1 MNYGNNVGIV
11 PLTDA
16 AGITQGF
23 KPGKHYGVDI
33 GWYKEKYCAVLA
45 WQDGKVIAKGYYSDT
60 GFYVAIEHTYSM
72 TKRWTCYIHLRSN
85 ATVNI
90 GDKVQLG
97 QKIGV
102 RGNSGSSKGI
112 HLHLYLTSEIAKNIK
127 FSFTN
132 LKKYAVN
139 PVPYLYYDKKFNTI
153 YISKDW
159 EKHLPNP
166 LPEVVDPVA
175 RDERKN
181 QLICHEADLRVR
193 TGASVKKEVIG
204 YLLKDQYYD
213 WFDSKESGGY
223 TWYKLAENQ
232 WCAKI
237 ESVDILPKQDYYIVQ
252 EGDTL
257 ESIANKYCMT
267 LDALIAL
274 NPQLIHAGD
283 VLRVL

>member
-1 MNYGNNVGIV
+1 MNYGNNIGIV

-16 AGITQGF
+16 AGITQPF

-45 WQDGKVIAKGYYSDT
+45 WQDGKVVAKGYYTDT
-60 GFYVAIEHTYSM
+60 GYYVALEHTYAT
-72 TKRWTCYIHLRSN
+72 TKRWSVYIHLRSN
-85 ATVNI
+85 AIVNVGNTVT
-90 GDKVQLG
+90 LG
-97 QKIGV
+97 QKIGT
-102 RGNSGSSKGI
+102 RGTSGSSAGV
-112 HLHLYLTSEIAKNIK
+112 HLHLYITSEIAKNIK
-127 FSFTN
+127 FSFSN
-132 LKKYAVN
+132 LKKHAVN

-159 EKHLPNP
+159 EKPLPDP

-181 QLICHEADLRVR
+181 QLICHESDLRVR
-193 TGASVKKEVIG
+193 TGASIKKEVIG

-237 ESVDILPKQDYYIVQ
+237 DSVDILPKQDYYTVQ